1 MFHVFFLEKFA
12 KPLGKTLDDVANELD
27 RLYGRPNNQLKEEFL
42 ETVKAIKAVSSWE
55 YVIILETK

>member
-12 KPLGKTLDDVANELD
+12 KPPGKTLDDVANELD

-42 ETVKAIKAVSSWE
+42 DTVKAIKVVSSWE